1 MRCNYGLIASAVV
14 LLTAANIVASP
25 GQPGDRASAL
35 TRSLSEL
42 EQRHGPAAPELL
54 PLLASLARLRFEQ
67 AELAEA
73 TELRRRSL
81 NIAISAYGR
90 TSVPAAKAMAALA
103 RLYVERRRY
112 LDAEPLTIAAATI
125 LQDQLGDF
133 SSALAP
139 VLADRSR
146 IALARGDDTRA
157 CEWIDR
163 ALAID
168 QKNGG
173 VRSDRLRVLGVIL
186 AHQQKFDDSERAL
199 RQALALDRA
208 DGDSLAAARSLA
220 ALGDTYLR
228 EKRYSAALP
237 PIEEATLTDQ
247 TSLGSTHPLI
257 AEDLHGLGLIYLATN
272 RPAAAKDAFQTGV
285 DLLARGAGRD
295 TATLGYLMLDLARA
309 EHALGHEDK
318 AQSLFKAARKM
329 LNTAED
335 EERER
340 QRRA

>member
-1 MRCNYGLIASAVV
+1 
-14 LLTAANIVASP
+14 
-25 GQPGDRASAL
+25 
-35 TRSLSEL
+35 
-42 EQRHGPAAPELL
+42 
-54 PLLASLARLRFEQ
+54 
-67 AELAEA
+67 
-73 TELRRRSL
+73 
-81 NIAISAYGR
+81 
-90 TSVPAAKAMAALA
+90 
-103 RLYVERRRY
+103 
-112 LDAEPLTIAAATI
+112 
-125 LQDQLGDF
+125 
-133 SSALAP
+133 
-139 VLADRSR
+139 
-146 IALARGDDTRA
+146 
-157 CEWIDR
+157 
-163 ALAID
+163 
-168 QKNGG
+168 
-173 VRSDRLRVLGVIL
+173 
-186 AHQQKFDDSERAL
+186 
-199 RQALALDRA
+199 LALDRA